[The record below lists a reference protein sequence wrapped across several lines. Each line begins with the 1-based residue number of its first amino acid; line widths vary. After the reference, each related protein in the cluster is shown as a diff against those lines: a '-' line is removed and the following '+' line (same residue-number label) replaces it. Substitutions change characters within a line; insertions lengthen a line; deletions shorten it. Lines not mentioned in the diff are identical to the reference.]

1 MTFGSLVYAL
11 LFLCFATRQGAVPHN
26 LAPRP
31 NVQLSRAMIKSIEEL
46 NYVDVALYQ
55 RASMAVK

>member
-1 MTFGSLVYAL
+1 MYAL